1 MFCKDC
7 INLKNIDNSTY
18 NQNLQLF
25 EKDQLYLND
34 QLNDSTFYFCTQ
46 FVESLENSGI
56 INSEDSIISM
66 LRISLYINFYL
77 IVGILLLFWYL
88 KQSQTR
94 FRNRFIEHEFELNS
108 DDAKLENV
116 DFKNSEQEFDKP
128 VIRRKYS
135 QYSDQSNESQESYKD

>member
-1 MFCKDC
+1 MIF
-7 INLKNIDNSTY
+7 
-18 NQNLQLF
+18 
-25 EKDQLYLND
+25 
-34 QLNDSTFYFCTQ
+34 
-46 FVESLENSGI
+46 
-56 INSEDSIISM
+56 ISF
-66 LRISLYINFYL
+66 SLYINFYL

-94 FRNRFIEHEFELNS
+94 FRNRFLEHEFELNS